1 MIYPIWNIL
10 LAIIW
15 AAVTADISL
24 QSLGFGYVLGFLVL
38 WLMKPILGPTGYF
51 KKYGMVFKLFANL
64 GKELVRSNL
73 RVAYDVITPTIYMR
87 PGIVAVPLDAETDM
101 EIALMAN
108 MITLTP
114 GTMSLG
120 VSQDRKYLYVHSMFI
135 DDPETLKREIKEGIE
150 HPLLEVMR

>member
-10 LAIIW
+10 LAVIW
-15 AAVTADISL
+15 AAVIADTSFGSL
-24 QSLGFGYVLGFLVL
+24 IFGYVLGFLVL
-38 WLMKPILGPTGYF
+38 WLMQPILGPTGYF
-51 KKYGMVFKLFANL
+51 KKYGLVFKLFTYL

-87 PGIVAVPLDAETDM
+87 PGIVAVPLEARTDM

-150 HPLLEVMR
+150 RPLLEVMR

>member
-10 LAIIW
+10 LAVIW

-24 QSLGFGYVLGFLVL
+24 QSLSFGYVLGFLVL
-38 WLMKPILGPTGYF
+38 WLMTPILGPTGYF
-51 KKYGMVFKLFANL
+51 KKFGMVFKLFANL
-64 GKELVRSNL
+64 GKEMVRSNL

-87 PGIVAVPLDAETDM
+87 PGVVAVPLDARTDM

-120 VSQDRKYLYVHSMFI
+120 VSRDRKFLYVHSMFI
-135 DDPETLKREIKEGIE
+135 DDPETLRREIKEGIE
-150 HPLLEVMR
+150 RPLLEVMR